1 MQVSD
6 NMRWKSG
13 YQENSESQ
21 RLPQI
26 RIIING
32 HPSCQAN
39 LTNAAKIRTER
50 TAAGIPMNIASNIL
64 SINKIITLK
73 KIKR

>member
-32 HPSCQAN
+32 PPELPSKSHECCKDQN
-39 LTNAAKIRTER
+39 RKNSGGNSDEYSQQYFKYQ
-50 TAAGIPMNIASNIL
+50 
-64 SINKIITLK
+64 
-73 KIKR
+73 